1 MDGIGEGID
10 RDETNSPAYRD
21 GRGAAKRREAADRN
35 PHPAGSNE
43 HRLWQAGHA
52 SVTAPDIV
60 ADKVG
65 DFA

>member
-1 MDGIGEGID
+1 MEAIGEGLD
-10 RDETNSPAYRD
+10 RDETNMPAYLD
-21 GRGAAKRREAADRN
+21 GRRAAERQEDAEAN
-35 PHPAGSNE
+35 PHAAGSDE

-60 ADKVG
+60 ADQVG